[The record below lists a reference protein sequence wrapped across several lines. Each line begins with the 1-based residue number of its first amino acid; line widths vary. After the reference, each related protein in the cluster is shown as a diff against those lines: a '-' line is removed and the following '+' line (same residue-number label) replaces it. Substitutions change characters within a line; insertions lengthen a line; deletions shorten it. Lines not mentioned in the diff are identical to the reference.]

1 MIVVY
6 MVIIFMTSSTYP
18 YLVQTVVLLCEGDN
32 TLAVEVVRLVPM
44 AEVKVPDLLYGE
56 ESCLHA

>member
-32 TLAVEVVRLVPM
+32 TLAVEVVWLVPM
-44 AEVKVPDLLYGE
+44 AKVKFPDLFNGE